1 MAIYYKVYQCNR
13 KGSPAK
19 GKWYGRAAMIDT
31 DTTNDLT
38 KGIQEKCTVNEA
50 DVLAVI
56 NALIS
61 EMTRSLQSSHRVK
74 LPGFGTFKLG
84 ISSKP
89 ADERDKFGVS
99 NIKNVHVIFTPE
111 LKKGQSGANTRTFVN
126 GARLKAFS
134 SLETNN
140 AGAATGG
147 DAGNGNADNPGTSDN
162 PGTGDNAGGSGNT
175 GGSGDNAGTDA

>member
-13 KGSPAK
+13 KGSPTK

-31 DTTNDLT
+31 DTTDDLT

-56 NALIS
+56 KALIS

-99 NIKNVHVIFTPE
+99 NIKDVHVLFTPE
-111 LKKGQSGANTRTFVN
+111 LKKGQSGVSTRTFVN

-134 SLETNN
+134 SLEPNH
-140 AGAATGG
+140 AGAAIGG
-147 DAGNGNADNPGTSDN
+147 DAGNADNPGTSGN
-162 PGTGDNAGGSGNT
+162 PGTGDNP
-175 GGSGDNAGTDA
+175 GGSGDTGGSDA